1 MLIGIKII
9 LQQLL
14 HCSLVQKILRRKSM
28 LIGNIE
34 LPRTK
39 EIIET
44 TYASMLS
51 PFATCIAK
59 ENSRDHEEKLG
70 KDENRSSFQR
80 DRDRIIHSKA
90 FRRLMYKTQVFVN
103 HEGDH
108 FRTRLTHTLEVSQFA
123 RGICKSLALNEDLAE
138 AIALGHDLGHT
149 PFGHAVERYL
159 DLELKTREM
168 GRFYHNEQS
177 VRVVDF
183 IEHRSKEYCGLNLTE
198 EVREGILKHN
208 DDFSEIY
215 TELNPG
221 KPCSS
226 LEGQVVGLVDT
237 LAYICHD
244 LQDGIASGLVEKSLR
259 ANPDFNEN
267 IIKIINIICDLTGL
281 SIDINNLHNTF
292 FIDDLIHKLIMS
304 TTEQSVINLADN
316 NVLSL
321 NDVHDLSKKG
331 IKLIALKSDDDK
343 KFKRLKKLVYES
355 IYGMNTIQI
364 MDSKAIMVAK
374 DLFNSFTENPK
385 LLPPEEFFKYMHIQR
400 SNDYKGFV
408 NNEVHVI
415 CDYIACMTDRFAL
428 EEHERIRNPRIRI

>member
-1 MLIGIKII
+1 M
-9 LQQLL
+9 Q
-14 HCSLVQKILRRKSM
+14 
-28 LIGNIE
+28 IGNIE

-39 EIIET
+39 DIIESI
-44 TYASMLS
+44 YASTLA
-51 PFATCIAK
+51 PFATSVAK
-59 ENSRDHEEKLG
+59 ENSRDYNEEMN
-70 KDENRSSFQR
+70 DNENRSSFQR

-108 FRTRLTHTLEVSQFA
+108 FRTRLTHTLEVAQLA
-123 RGICKSLALNEDLAE
+123 RGVCKSMALNEDLAE

-149 PFGHAVERYL
+149 PFGHAVERFL
-159 DLELKTREM
+159 DSELDSREM
-168 GRFYHNEQS
+168 GRFFHNEQS

-183 IEHRSKEYCGLNLTE
+183 IENRSNEYCGLNLTS

-208 DDFSEIY
+208 DDFSGIY
-215 TELNPG
+215 ADLNPG

-226 LEGQVVGLVDT
+226 LEGQIVSLVDT

-259 ANPDFNEN
+259 ANTDFKESISE
-267 IIKIINIICDLTGL
+267 IISIICELIGV
-281 SIDINNLHNTF
+281 SIDTNKLHNTF
-292 FIDDLIHKLIMS
+292 FIDKLIHKLIMS
-304 TTEQSVINLADN
+304 TTEQSVVNLLDNKVLNLAD
-316 NVLSL
+316 VQKLSQ
-321 NDVHDLSKKG
+321 DG
-331 IKLIALKSDDDK
+331 IKLITLKKDDDK
-343 KFKRLKKLVYES
+343 KFKRLKKLVYKS

-374 DLFNSFTENPK
+374 DLFNSFTENPR
-385 LLPPEEFFKYMHIQR
+385 LLPPEEFYKYMHIER
-400 SNDYKGFV
+400 YSNYKGFI

-428 EEHERIRNPRIRI
+428 EEHERIRNPRIKI